1 MQLVLYILRRLL
13 LLVPLLFGVTLI
25 VFILTRVVIQ
35 GSPIDR
41 MVPPMAS
48 AEDREQIAEQFG
60 LTDPILVQYVD
71 YMRGVLTGDLGISF
85 NTSRPVLDDL
95 TKFFPATF
103 ELTTY
108 AMILA
113 FVIGIP
119 LGVVAALRRDSW
131 VDHLSR
137 FLSVFGVAIPV
148 FWLSL
153 IAIYFLF
160 YRWGLV
166 AAPIGRFNPRMSP
179 PDQIT
184 GLYVVDSI
192 LTGNW
197 VALSESLKVLILPV
211 AILAFGAMAPLA
223 RMARSGMVDALD
235 SQYVLAAKAL
245 GIPWR
250 SIAMRYALK
259 NALLPVI
266 TMTSVVYG
274 FLLGGSVLVENIFA
288 WPGLGRYAY
297 DAIAGSDY
305 PAIQGFILYAAT
317 MYVVLFI
324 LADLAYRL
332 LDPRVRAS

>member
-1 MQLVLYILRRLL
+1 MQLALYILRRLL
-13 LLVPLLFGVTLI
+13 LLIPLLLGVTLV
-25 VFILTRVVIQ
+25 VFILTRVVIE

-48 AEDREQIAEQFG
+48 AETRERIAEQFG
-60 LTDPILVQYVD
+60 LNDPILTQYFA

-85 NTSRPVLDDL
+85 NTSRPVTEDL
-95 TKFFPATF
+95 AQFFPATF

-113 FVIGIP
+113 VLVGVP
-119 LGVVAALRRDSW
+119 LGVLAALRRDTW
-131 VDHLSR
+131 LDHLSR
-137 FLSVFGVAIPV
+137 FVSVIGVAMPV

-160 YRWGLV
+160 YRWHLV
-166 AAPIGRFNPRMSP
+166 AAPIGRMNPRMRP
-179 PDQIT
+179 PAHIT
-184 GLYVVDSI
+184 GLYVPDSI

-197 VALSESLKVLILPV
+197 ATLGESLKVLLLPV
-211 AILAFGAMAPLA
+211 VILAFGAMAPLA

-235 SQYVLAAKAL
+235 SQYVVAAKAL
-245 GIPWR
+245 GLPWPA
-250 SIAMRYALK
+250 IALRYALK

-274 FLLGGSVLVENIFA
+274 YLLGGSVLVENIFA

-297 DAIAGSDY
+297 DAIAGNDY
-305 PAIQGFILYAAT
+305 AAIQGFILYAAT

-324 LADLAYRL
+324 LADIAYRL
-332 LDPRVRAS
+332 LDPRVRVG

>member
-1 MQLVLYILRRLL
+1 MQLVIYILRRLL

-131 VDHLSR
+131 IDHLSR

-250 SIAMRYALK
+250 SIAMLYALK

>member
-35 GSPIDR
+35 GSPVDR

-48 AEDREQIAEQFG
+48 AEERERIAEQFG
-60 LTDPILVQYVD
+60 LTDPILTQYVD
-71 YMRGVLTGDLGISF
+71 YMRGVLTGNLGVSF
-85 NTSRPVLDDL
+85 NTSRPVLEDL
-95 TKFFPATF
+95 TRFFPATF

-119 LGVVAALRRDSW
+119 LGVLAALRRDTW
-131 VDHLSR
+131 VDHVSR
-137 FLSVFGVAIPV
+137 FLSVFGVAMPV

-160 YRWGLV
+160 YRWGIV

-184 GLYVVDSI
+184 GLYVIDSI
-192 LTGNW
+192 LTANW
-197 VALSESLKVLILPV
+197 TALNESVKVLILPV
-211 AILAFGAMAPLA
+211 VILAFGAMAPLA
-223 RMARSGMVDALD
+223 RMARSGMVDALE

-250 SIAMRYALK
+250 LIAMRYALK

-332 LDPRVRAS
+332 LDPRVRTT